1 MWSSSSLSKQNQ
13 ARVISIVSYELE
25 MITSRTVANTEGI
38 GRGNVG
44 AISLNNFCIAIDST
58 MYVSTGD
65 VFRTKLEEHFKVP
78 VKFLIITHYHSDHT
92 FGMKSFNDI
101 VSISNIHVSENLQ
114 NPEIS
119 ERYKGYVQ
127 ELEKDDPLGKGIEF
141 LLPTLLFTESVIIND
156 ENLSVEVNHVG
167 GHTSGSSFIFF
178 PEEKVLFAGDL
189 IFEDKFPY
197 AGDVTCDPEKWI
209 TAMKRM
215 KALNPDFIIPGH
227 GPVMKGSDKL
237 DRHEKFFIDLR
248 SIIKDA
254 ITDGLKPEEI
264 EVPTTFDN
272 VDPELK
278 SLTVNH
284 WLKYYKTQI

>member
-1 MWSSSSLSKQNQ
+1 
-13 ARVISIVSYELE
+13 
-25 MITSRTVANTEGI
+25 
-38 GRGNVG
+38 
-44 AISLNNFCIAIDST
+44 

-65 VFRTKLEEHFKVP
+65 VFRSKIETHFKAP
-78 VKFLIITHYHSDHT
+78 VKFLIITHYHADHT
-92 FGMKSFNDI
+92 FGMKSFKDL
-101 VSISNIHVSENLQ
+101 VSISSAQVSKNLQ
-114 NPEIS
+114 SIDVF
-119 ERYKGYVQ
+119 ERYNGYII
-127 ELEKDDPLGKGIEF
+127 ELEKEDPLGKGVEF
-141 LLPTLLFTESVIIND
+141 ILPNFLFTESLIIHD
-156 ENLSVEVNHVG
+156 ENLSVEINHVG
-167 GHTSGSSFIFF
+167 GHTSGSSFVFF

-254 ITDGLKPEEI
+254 ITDGLKQEEI

-278 SLTVNH
+278 SLTVDH